1 MEDPEKLFK
10 KKDKEKIDFSL
21 FGASS
26 SRDSPS
32 IFYQE
37 WEVNV
42 ERSLLKTKSESDLK
56 NAEFNSHTLE
66 SYLMDSL
73 WRDLQQTTK
82 VETFAVQNTQK
93 SSVPLNH
100 LDQWKPDLL
109 PCVCLLYY
117 MTLLRIIP
125 KEFLYLMEKV
135 T

>member
-1 MEDPEKLFK
+1 MASRRHTRGNSDIEILKSLEDPENLFK

-56 NAEFNSHTLE
+56 NTEFDSRRLE
-66 SYLMDSL
+66 SYFLDSL
-73 WRDLQQTTK
+73 WRDLQ
-82 VETFAVQNTQK
+82 
-93 SSVPLNH
+93 
-100 LDQWKPDLL
+100 
-109 PCVCLLYY
+109 
-117 MTLLRIIP
+117 
-125 KEFLYLMEKV
+125 
-135 T
+135 